1 MSLGPE
7 HLEYPFRRHGMDHD
21 RYAWSM
27 LTDRKPVQWPGGA
40 RLALWINVGLQFYPL
55 NQQGKPF
62 KVPGGMT
69 MPYPDLR
76 HYSLRDYGNRVGIYR
91 LIKSFKAAGVRA
103 TAAMNAE
110 IATRYPFLLEKL
122 LEHDWEI
129 AASGLDMGNLH
140 HGGVPEARERELVE
154 RSFEILR
161 RESGQPVK
169 GWFSPAQS
177 QSKVT
182 PDLVAQSGGI
192 YLSDF
197 SNDDA
202 PYWMNASSGRIVSL
216 PLTYE
221 LSDRRFLFLQNQP
234 LDQWEAQS
242 IEAMDYLVAE
252 AREKG
257 ARMFSFSVT
266 PWIIGQPYRMAAL
279 ERVLERLLSHSEV
292 WAATGAEI
300 AEAWAAMDTSA

>member
-1 MSLGPE
+1 MSIAPGYFDYPRRRPGLDHNRFE
-7 HLEYPFRRHGMDHD
+7 HRYLMTGKAGRWPNGKAVALCISAPVEFFPMDMP
-21 RYAWSM
+21 RA
-27 LTDRKPVQWPGGA
+27 
-40 RLALWINVGLQFYPL
+40 PL
-55 NQQGKPF
+55 NP
-62 KVPGGMT
+62 PGGMERPGASFWDFT
-69 MPYPDLR
+69 
-76 HYSLRDYGNRVGIYR
+76 LRDYGNRVGIYR
-91 LIKSFKAAGVRA
+91 LIRSFKGAGVRA

-110 IATRYPFLLEKL
+110 VATRYPFLLEKL

-154 RSFEILR
+154 QSFEILR

-182 PDLVAQSGGI
+182 PDLVARSGGI

-202 PYWMNASSGRIVSL
+202 PYWMNASGGRIVSL

-234 LDQWEAQS
+234 LDQWEAQNV
-242 IEAMDYLVAE
+242 EAMDYLVAE

-279 ERVLERLLSHSEV
+279 ERVLERLLSHSDV
-292 WAATGAEI
+292 WVATGAEI